1 MTVLRSLCAYTH
13 DMEPVRAKEECSG
26 ARVQA
31 VAWGEPLMPYS
42 VRAWEVEVVCAGTGA
57 AGTSAAVWAVCRH
70 VSGTSPK
77 LARLWAAVSVT
88 PAAHQHI
95 NGI

>member
-1 MTVLRSLCAYTH
+1 MIWNQSVQRRSAATRVYEQWHGESLSCRIPYERGKWRWFVL
-13 DMEPVRAKEECSG
+13 G
-26 ARVQA
+26 Q
-31 VAWGEPLMPYS
+31 G
-42 VRAWEVEVVCAGTGA
+42 GG
-57 AGTSAAVWAVCRH
+57 AGTSAAVWAVRTH
-70 VSGTSPK
+70 VSGTSPKAK

>member
-1 MTVLRSLCAYTH
+1 MIWNQSVQRKSA
-13 DMEPVRAKEECSG
+13 A
-26 ARVQA
+26 ARVYKQ
-31 VAWGEPLMPYS
+31 WHGESLSCRTPYERGKWRWF
-42 VRAWEVEVVCAGTGA
+42 VLGRA
-57 AGTSAAVWAVCRH
+57 AGTSAAVWAVRTH

-77 LARLWAAVSVT
+77 LARLWTTVSVT

>member
-1 MTVLRSLCAYTH
+1 
-13 DMEPVRAKEECSG
+13 
-26 ARVQA
+26 
-31 VAWGEPLMPYS
+31 MPYS
-42 VRAWEVEVVCAGTGA
+42 VRAWGVEVVCAGTGA
-57 AGTSAAVWAVCRH
+57 AGTSAAVWAVRTH

-77 LARLWAAVSVT
+77 LARLWATVSVT

>member
-1 MTVLRSLCAYTH
+1 M
-13 DMEPVRAKEECSG
+13 
-26 ARVQA
+26 RVQSCYGTSPCKGGVQRRACMYEQWHGESLGRASHA
-31 VAWGEPLMPYS
+31 VFRTS
-42 VRAWEVEVVCAGTGA
+42 VRWEVEVVCAGTGA
-57 AGTSAAVWAVCRH
+57 AGTSAAVWAVRTH

-77 LARLWAAVSVT
+77 LARLWATVSVT

>member
-1 MTVLRSLCAYTH
+1 
-13 DMEPVRAKEECSG
+13 
-26 ARVQA
+26 
-31 VAWGEPLMPYS
+31 MPHS
-42 VRAWEVEVVCAGTGA
+42 VRAWDVEAVCAGTGA
-57 AGTSAAVWAVCRH
+57 AETTAAVWAVRTH

-77 LARLWAAVSVT
+77 LARLWAAVSVI